1 MVCNKKNV
9 PIISI
14 YLKRRPIE
22 YSGQCCHRKGFVQ
35 SFHRIDIESCGEK
48 CELKAFLSTLW

>member
-1 MVCNKKNV
+1 MVCNEKNV

-22 YSGQCCHRKGFVQ
+22 YSGQCCHRKGSVQ
-35 SFHRIDIESCGEK
+35 SFFKIDVEEN
-48 CELKAFLSTLW
+48 CELKAILSTLK